1 MIHLVFFI
9 PLCVFE
15 FLDSYKDT
23 EMEGWD
29 IIIVPFLAQ
38 PIEGFVGGMV
48 NVLEFVG
55 AEENLFDPVVCR
67 PRVCLSG
74 GIYL

>member
-15 FLDSYKDT
+15 FVDSYKDT

-29 IIIVPFLAQ
+29 IIIVPFPVQ
-38 PIEGFVGGMV
+38 HRDDFVRGIV
-48 NVLEFVG
+48 DVLGLVG
-55 AEENLFDPVVCR
+55 AEENLYDPVVWR
-67 PRVCLSG
+67 AHMPFWD
-74 GIYL
+74 IYL